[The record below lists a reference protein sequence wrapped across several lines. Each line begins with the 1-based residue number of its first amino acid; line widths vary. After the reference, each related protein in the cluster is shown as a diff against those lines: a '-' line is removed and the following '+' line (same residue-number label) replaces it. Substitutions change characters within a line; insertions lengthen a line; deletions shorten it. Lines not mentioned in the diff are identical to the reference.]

1 MCYYPSSLPRSLCP
15 DFCGIEGQVVSLW
28 TQGLHKE
35 QPPEPPCLTLLTPC
49 LPSRPEPLL
58 FQTQRQKRSFCSEF
72 NKQQEKERKKERKKE
87 RNNKSKQNSSPSL
100 DENGFNNPLLN
111 THRVFVFLS
120 SWHLEQSEGHSPLP
134 KPSYL
139 LILLPKMPCSNLQS
153 NKHIFKSLFSQK
165 KCIIHKH

>member
-15 DFCGIEGQVVSLW
+15 DFCGIAGQVVSLW

-72 NKQQEKERKKERKKE
+72 NKQQEKERKKETTRASRILPPLWMRMVSIIPFSTHTE
-87 RNNKSKQNSSPSL
+87 SSS
-100 DENGFNNPLLN
+100 F
-111 THRVFVFLS
+111 
-120 SWHLEQSEGHSPLP
+120 
-134 KPSYL
+134 YL
-139 LILLPKMPCSNLQS
+139 LGIWS
-153 NKHIFKSLFSQK
+153 SQK
-165 KCIIHKH
+165 AIHPCPNHLTF